1 MACHCCGRV
10 QLLPPPRPGQRAV
23 CGRCATPLRHPGS
36 GRNRWAAAL
45 ALSALAFYPP
55 AMLLPMLRIEKLGHF
70 QEDSLL
76 SGLITLFSQGYLLV
90 GTVVL
95 LFSVLLPP
103 LKLAALL
110 TLTRPRILAGHAR
123 RALVFR
129 GVEVLGRWG
138 MLDVM
143 LVAILVA
150 FVKVGGL
157 VHIGAGPGLLAFTLL
172 VLLSLLAGFLFDP
185 HALWDE
191 AEAVDETT
199 TR

>member
-1 MACHCCGRV
+1 
-10 QLLPPPRPGQRAV
+10 L
-23 CGRCATPLRHPGS
+23 
-36 GRNRWAAAL
+36 AA
-45 ALSALAFYPP
+45 SALAFYPP

-76 SGLITLFSQGYLLV
+76 SGLGALFSQGYLLV
-90 GTVVL
+90 GVVVL

-103 LKLAALL
+103 LMLAALL
-110 TLTRPRILAGHAR
+110 VLTRPRLLAGHAH

-129 GVEVLGRWG
+129 AVEALGRWG

-157 VHIGAGPGLLAFTLL
+157 VHIGAGTGLFAFTLL
-172 VLLSLLAGFLFDP
+172 VLLSLFAGFLFDP

-191 AEAVDETT
+191 GEEAPP
-199 TR
+199 